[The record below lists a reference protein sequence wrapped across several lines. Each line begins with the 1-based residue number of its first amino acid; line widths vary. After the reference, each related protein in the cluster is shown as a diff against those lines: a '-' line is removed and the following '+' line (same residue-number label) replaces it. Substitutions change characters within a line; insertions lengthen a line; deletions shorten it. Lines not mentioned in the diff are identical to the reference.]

1 MSITRRQATRQD
13 TGLLFDLN
21 KQAMQEHIVENFGEW
36 MESEQFQS
44 FKETTDFRAHDIL
57 LFDGQPI
64 GFINVFHSD
73 RELHINR
80 LCIIPAFQSRGIG
93 TAILNELI
101 ASNPPMRPIRLQVF
115 PNNPAARLYRRL
127 GFKEIKATPTHVH
140 MVYSTA
146 SDIS

>member
-1 MSITRRQATRQD
+1 MNTTRRQATSQD
-13 TGLLFDLN
+13 MGLLFDLN
-21 KQAMQEHIVENFGEW
+21 KQAMKEHIVENFGEW
-36 MESEQFQS
+36 IESEQFRI
-44 FKETTDFRAHDIL
+44 FKETTDVDAHDIL
-57 LFDGQPI
+57 MIDEQPI

-127 GFKEIKATPTHVH
+127 GFREIKVTITHLH
-140 MVYSTA
+140 MVYSTC
-146 SDIS
+146 SERS